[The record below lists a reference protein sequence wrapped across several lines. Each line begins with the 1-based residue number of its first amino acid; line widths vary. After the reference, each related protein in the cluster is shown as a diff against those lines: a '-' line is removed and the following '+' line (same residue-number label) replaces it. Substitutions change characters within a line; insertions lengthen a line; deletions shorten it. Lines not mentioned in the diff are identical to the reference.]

1 MIIAFQPM
9 GKKQH
14 AEAGE
19 TLTAIADRASVTI
32 NNDCAGQGTCGKC
45 KIKILSGNVG
55 SPDATELE
63 LLSQEELSSGVRLAC
78 RIKVQDDL
86 TIEVLSAVGNMGR
99 KKDMAR
105 LPEDFLPD
113 RKTRQ
118 PGEQEAH
125 YGLAV
130 DIGTTT
136 VVGMLWDLRKA
147 EPVGAV
153 ARTNPQSDYGA
164 DVISRIMYC
173 GTEDGNL
180 QRMQE
185 RIIGC
190 LNAIIQEFSDS
201 YAIDP
206 QTIREIV
213 AVGNTTMSHLLL
225 AIDPKSLALAP
236 FSPGF
241 TGPVSVKAKELG
253 LAVHEEATVNVLP
266 NIAGHVGSDI
276 VAVLLSSGL
285 EEMEGANLAIDIG
298 TNGEILLACS
308 GNVLTCS
315 TAAGPAFEG
324 ASIQQ
329 GMRAATGAIEGV
341 RIHDGELDIS
351 VIGDA
356 EPVGICGSGLIDGVA
371 ELLKSGLV
379 NKKGKLLAKADA
391 QVAGLPDSLS
401 GRLEAGEFG
410 NSFILCT
417 KNDGSKIFITQ
428 KDIREV
434 QLAKG
439 AILAGIRIM
448 MQELHLKDQDLDQV
462 FLAGAFGNYIR
473 VESALAIGLLPEVKP
488 DRVIS
493 IGNAAGAGACMALL
507 SKETLEKAN
516 RLARE
521 VNHIDLAEHPDFQT
535 VYLQAMYF

>member
-9 GKKQH
+9 GKKQY
-14 AEAGE
+14 AETGE
-19 TLTAIADRASVTI
+19 TLSAVADRASVTI

-45 KIKILSGNVG
+45 KVKIISGNAG

-63 LLSQEELSSGVRLAC
+63 LLSNEELSSGVRLAC
-78 RIKVQDDL
+78 RVTVQDDL
-86 TIEVLSAVGNMGR
+86 TVEVMSAVGNMGR

-105 LPEDFLPD
+105 LPESFVPD
-113 RKTRQ
+113 RKSRM
-118 PGEQEAH
+118 PGEPESY
-125 YGLAV
+125 YGLAF

-136 VVGMLWDLRKA
+136 VVGMLWDLRNA
-147 EPVGAV
+147 EPIGAV

-173 GTEDGNL
+173 GKADGNL
-180 QRMQE
+180 KRMQE
-185 RIIGC
+185 KITGC
-190 LNAIIQEFSDS
+190 LNAIINEFSDN
-201 YAIDP
+201 YGIDP

-225 AIDPKSLALAP
+225 AIDPTSLALAP

-241 TGPVSVKAKELG
+241 TGPVSLKAKELG
-253 LAVHEEATVNVLP
+253 LEINEEATVNVLP

-285 EEMEGANLAIDIG
+285 EEMSGANLAIDIG

-341 RIHDGELDIS
+341 RIRDGELNIS
-351 VIGDA
+351 VIGDTK
-356 EPVGICGSGLIDGVA
+356 PVGICGSGLIDCVA
-371 ELLKSGLV
+371 ELLKAGLV
-379 NKKGKLLAKADA
+379 TKKGKLLTQAEAKA
-391 QVAGLPDSLS
+391 AGLPDSLS
-401 GRLEAGEFG
+401 GRLENGEFG
-410 NSFILCT
+410 NSFILYS
-417 KNDGSKIFITQ
+417 NDNGSKILITQ

-448 MQELHLKDQDLDQV
+448 MHELQLTDKDIDRV

-473 VESALAIGLLPEVKP
+473 VESALAIGLLPDVNS
-488 DRVIS
+488 DRVFS

-507 SKETLEKAN
+507 SKETLEIAN
-516 RLARE
+516 RLAKE
-521 VNHIDLAEHPDFQT
+521 VNHIELAEHPDFQT

>member
-14 AEAGE
+14 AEVGE

-55 SPDATELE
+55 LPDATELD
-63 LLSQEELSSGVRLAC
+63 LLSKEELTSGVRLAC
-78 RIKVQDDL
+78 RVTVQDDL
-86 TIEVLSAVGNMGR
+86 TIEVMSAVGNMGR

-105 LPEDFLPD
+105 LPEDFVPD
-113 RKTRQ
+113 LKPRQ
-118 PGEQEAH
+118 NGDPEAH
-125 YGLAV
+125 YGLAF

-147 EPVGAV
+147 EPIGAV

-164 DVISRIMYC
+164 DVISRIMYS
-173 GTEDGNL
+173 GMAEGNL

-185 RIIGC
+185 KIIGC
-190 LNAIIQEFSDS
+190 LNTIIQEFSES
-201 YAIDP
+201 YEADP
-206 QTIREIV
+206 QTIREVV

-253 LAVHEEATVNVLP
+253 LKIYEQATVNVLP

-276 VAVLLSSGL
+276 IAVLLSSGL
-285 EEMEGANLAIDIG
+285 EEMKGANLAIDIG
-298 TNGEILLACS
+298 TNGEILLASS

-341 RIHDGELDIS
+341 KIHDGEVDIV

-356 EPVGICGSGLIDGVA
+356 IPVGICGSGLIDCVA

-379 NKKGKLLAKADA
+379 TKKGKLLKQTEA
-391 QVAGLPDSLS
+391 QAAGLPDSLS
-401 GRLEAGEFG
+401 ARLETGEFG
-410 NSFILCT
+410 NSFILHL
-417 KNDGSKIFITQ
+417 NEDGSKILITQ

-448 MQELHLKDQDLDQV
+448 MQELQLKDEDLDRV

-473 VESALAIGLLPEVKP
+473 VESALAIGLLPDVDS

-507 SKETLEKAN
+507 SKKTLKTAD

-521 VNHIDLAEHPDFQT
+521 VNHIELAEHPDFQT

>member
-1 MIIAFQPM
+1 
-9 GKKQH
+9 
-14 AEAGE
+14 
-19 TLTAIADRASVTI
+19 
-32 NNDCAGQGTCGKC
+32 
-45 KIKILSGNVG
+45 
-55 SPDATELE
+55 
-63 LLSQEELSSGVRLAC
+63 
-78 RIKVQDDL
+78 
-86 TIEVLSAVGNMGR
+86 
-99 KKDMAR
+99 DMAR

-185 RIIGC
+185 KIIGC

-379 NKKGKLLAKADA
+379 NKKGKLLTKADA